1 MLPFQLAPTT
11 ADELTTLQGM
21 LDMQRSILLW
31 KLDDVSEEDAR
42 RPLVKSGTS
51 LLGVVKHMAWVEQWW
66 FVEFIGGGSPDYP
79 WSDDDPDADFR
90 IGDGETIASI
100 SELYAASV
108 ASANEVIAN
117 AESLDVTGSLDSD
130 DPDRRRR
137 SLRWVLVHMIEE
149 TARHAGHLD
158 IIRELIDDTTG
169 YYPE

>member
-1 MLPFQLAPTT
+1 MLPFQVAPTT
-11 ADELTTLQGM
+11 ADEMTTLQGM

-31 KLDDVSEEDAR
+31 KLDGVSEEDAR
-42 RPLVKSGTS
+42 RPLVSSGTS

-90 IGDGETIASI
+90 IEDGETIAGI
-100 SELYAASV
+100 CDLYADSV
-108 ASANEVIAN
+108 SKANGVIAN
-117 AESLDVTGSLDSD
+117 AESLDVTGSLASGE
-130 DPDRRRR
+130 PDRQQR

>member
-11 ADELTTLQGM
+11 ADELTTLRGM

-31 KLDDVSEEDAR
+31 KLDGVSEEDAK
-42 RPLVKSGTS
+42 RPFVKSGTS

-79 WSDDDPDADFR
+79 WSGDDPDAEFR
-90 IGDGETIASI
+90 IEDGETIASI
-100 SELYAASV
+100 SALYASSV
-108 ASANEVIAN
+108 AQADEVIDN
-117 AESLDVTGSLDSD
+117 AESLDVTGTLDSN
-130 DPDRRRR
+130 DPARRER
-137 SLRWVLVHMIEE
+137 SLRWVLVHMVEE

-158 IIRELIDDTTG
+158 IIRELIDDATG